1 MALST
6 LLPMEELGDALCWCL
21 VPQGLPGLS
30 PGHVQTGQ
38 GLHGVTLCQ
47 LFGKDQG
54 R

>member
-1 MALST
+1 M
-6 LLPMEELGDALCWCL
+6 LCVGVW
-21 VPQGLPGLS
+21 PSGGFRAGLS

-47 LFGKDQG
+47 LSGKDQG